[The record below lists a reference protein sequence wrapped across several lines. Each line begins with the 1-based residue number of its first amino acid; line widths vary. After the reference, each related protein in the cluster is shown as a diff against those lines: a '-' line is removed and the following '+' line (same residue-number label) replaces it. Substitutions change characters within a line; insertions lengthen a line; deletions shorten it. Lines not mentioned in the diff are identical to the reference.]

1 MTDAGVTEYV
11 FQVIDDA
18 ANLSSIED
26 GAKNTLEAQGLS
38 GIIRATVDISIDT
51 THPKAELTSLDA
63 TGITQIGDFEINV
76 TFSEEVG
83 NVDIG
88 DFRLV
93 LKGADTSVDPTLGTI
108 VVEKHS
114 DSTFSDTSPSTTT
127 DATRLSGTYFKV
139 IVTPQD
145 DLMTDIDVTE
155 YAFQVIDDTANSSS
169 IVDADGNTLVTQ
181 GLSGIIRAT
190 ADINIDTAAPK
201 TQFIY
206 PDTDGEITVITSTF
220 AMHILF
226 TETVE
231 NVGIDNFEFTN
242 DTDSSGVIESVTVY
256 DASFTTP
263 GDSTDTSIS
272 LSGRYFRISINVSD
286 EIGDTYTFK
295 VLPTSI
301 TDQHGNTFQTS
312 TKDQADLIVD
322 TRTTPTAYMYLVDA
336 LTIPINTGDF
346 EINVSFGEEVSNVDI
361 GDFRLVSRFADAV
374 DDDTFGTIVVEK
386 HSDYTFTDENPIT
399 TDTTTTQLSG
409 RYFKVIVSPQ
419 DDLMTDAG
427 VTEYSFQVIDDTAN
441 SSSIVDADGNTLRKH
456 NSYEIRRGVVY
467 INIDTLHP
475 KTESTSLVTPGT
487 QTSTFDVN
495 VTFSESVNNV
505 DISDFEFI
513 KTDNTDPLN
522 PITSS
527 VGTVTKVEVH
537 SYSSFNDTDPST
549 TTTTTD
555 TLSGRYFKVSI
566 NPNEDIN
573 DTYTFKVLPT
583 SITDQSGNSF
593 QTSTNDTFDVVV
605 NINRIPTLTSVSITN
620 PSVTPKTEEF
630 KINIVFSEVVY
641 SVNIEDFQF
650 TDGTTSVGEIT
661 KVEVF
666 DSAFNSSSISTT
678 DTTEVSGQYFSVS
691 IDPNDDLNS
700 NGTPAVTY
708 TFEVL
713 SSEGIIDEASN
724 SFDGMDGEATT
735 LDVEVD
741 TLTPLILDAEIVNK
755 TLVLTSS
762 ISLET
767 ASVIGAGGFAVTGSD
782 STVYTVYSVAVSGT
796 TITLTFAAGTAPKK
810 RGTYSYTK
818 NSTLTIQTSAS
829 NALAKIEGAVYGT
842 PLSLNFD
849 EVAGFSANE
858 ALFLYLKTQKAYT
871 PGPNT
876 FTGLLDSPSLLGVA
890 EGNVAD
896 AIAGPQGSFLDL
908 DGVGGYT
915 SNEGLFLYL
924 KTQKAY
930 TPGTN
935 TLTGLLDSPSLL
947 GVAESRV
954 VVLVNAAKK

>member
-1 MTDAGVTEYV
+1 M
-11 FQVIDDA
+11 
-18 ANLSSIED
+18 
-26 GAKNTLEAQGLS
+26 
-38 GIIRATVDISIDT
+38 
-51 THPKAELTSLDA
+51 
-63 TGITQIGDFEINV
+63 
-76 TFSEEVG
+76 
-83 NVDIG
+83 
-88 DFRLV
+88 
-93 LKGADTSVDPTLGTI
+93 
-108 VVEKHS
+108 
-114 DSTFSDTSPSTTT
+114 
-127 DATRLSGTYFKV
+127 
-139 IVTPQD
+139 
-145 DLMTDIDVTE
+145 
-155 YAFQVIDDTANSSS
+155 
-169 IVDADGNTLVTQ
+169 
-181 GLSGIIRAT
+181 
-190 ADINIDTAAPK
+190 
-201 TQFIY
+201 
-206 PDTDGEITVITSTF
+206 
-220 AMHILF
+220 
-226 TETVE
+226 
-231 NVGIDNFEFTN
+231 
-242 DTDSSGVIESVTVY
+242 
-256 DASFTTP
+256 
-263 GDSTDTSIS
+263 
-272 LSGRYFRISINVSD
+272 
-286 EIGDTYTFK
+286 
-295 VLPTSI
+295 
-301 TDQHGNTFQTS
+301 
-312 TKDQADLIVD
+312 
-322 TRTTPTAYMYLVDA
+322 
-336 LTIPINTGDF
+336 
-346 EINVSFGEEVSNVDI
+346 
-361 GDFRLVSRFADAV
+361 
-374 DDDTFGTIVVEK
+374 
-386 HSDYTFTDENPIT
+386 
-399 TDTTTTQLSG
+399 
-409 RYFKVIVSPQ
+409 
-419 DDLMTDAG
+419 
-427 VTEYSFQVIDDTAN
+427 
-441 SSSIVDADGNTLRKH
+441 
-456 NSYEIRRGVVY
+456 
-467 INIDTLHP
+467 
-475 KTESTSLVTPGT
+475 
-487 QTSTFDVN
+487 
-495 VTFSESVNNV
+495 
-505 DISDFEFI
+505 
-513 KTDNTDPLN
+513 
-522 PITSS
+522 
-527 VGTVTKVEVH
+527 H
-537 SYSSFNDTDPST
+537 SYSSFSDTDPST

-630 KINIVFSEVVY
+630 KINVEFSEVVY

-650 TDGTTSVGEIT
+650 TDGSTSVASIT

-829 NALAKIEGAVYGT
+829 NALAKIEGAVYGA

-954 VVLVNAAKK
+954 VVLVNAAKSKL